1 MVFFLKAKSLSVN
14 ALLNSLQTILNLI
27 FPLITFPYVSRVL
40 SVDSIGKYNF
50 SNSIVSYFVL
60 IAGLGISRF
69 AVREGAKLRDDRKLF
84 SVFASEI
91 FTINLCSTAFSYLL
105 LFITL
110 LLVSSLQSY
119 KEAILIFSIQIFFTT
134 VGMDWLYTI
143 YEEYGYITIRNI
155 IFKIISIILLFTLV
169 KHSDDYLKYVSIT
182 VFAST
187 GSYLLNF
194 FHAKR
199 FFDLT
204 LRWNFNWR
212 EYLIPIFSIFGTMV
226 AVTIYV
232 SSDTTILGFLKGD
245 YAVGI
250 YSIATKI
257 YGMIGPVVSSTMAV
271 AIPRLAMLIGQ
282 KRYLE
287 YRSLLTELINTT
299 IVVIFPVMTGLV
311 LVSKDVVLLIA
322 GSNFLRSA
330 VSLKILSIALLFGT
344 INTIF
349 VECVLIPAKRENK
362 TLVSS
367 IVAAIVNILLNFAMI
382 PIFIEKG
389 SAVTTV
395 IAEFTSMLL
404 NYYFGKDIIGN
415 LYDKRFFSNLL
426 TVIIGCSTIIIVC
439 GLVNNIITNVIL
451 RLVSSVVLSSIIYI
465 FVLYLLNNTIAK
477 NIIARVRIR
486 IG

>member
-1 MVFFLKAKSLSVN
+1 MKAKSLSVN

-50 SNSIVSYFVL
+50 SNSIVSYFIL

-271 AIPRLAMLIGQ
+271 AIPRLAMLIGR

-415 LYDKRFFSNLL
+415 IYDKRFFSNLL

>member
-1 MVFFLKAKSLSVN
+1 MKAKSLSVN

-287 YRSLLTELINTT
+287 YRSLLTELINTI
-299 IVVIFPVMTGLV
+299 IVVVFPVMTGLM

-389 SAVTTV
+389 SAMTTV

-415 LYDKRFFSNLL
+415 IYDKRFFSNLL

-439 GLVNNIITNVIL
+439 GLVNYIITNVIL

-465 FVLYLLNNTIAK
+465 FVLYFLNNTIAK
-477 NIIARVRIR
+477 NIITRVRIR

>member
-1 MVFFLKAKSLSVN
+1 MKAKSLSVN

-50 SNSIVSYFVL
+50 SNSIVSYFIL

-271 AIPRLAMLIGQ
+271 AIPRLAMLIGR

-362 TLVSS
+362 TLVTS

-415 LYDKRFFSNLL
+415 IYDKRFFSNLL

>member
-1 MVFFLKAKSLSVN
+1 MKAKSLSVN

-271 AIPRLAMLIGQ
+271 TIPRLAMLIGQ

-415 LYDKRFFSNLL
+415 IYDKRFFSNFL

-439 GLVNNIITNVIL
+439 GLVDNIITNVIL

>member
-1 MVFFLKAKSLSVN
+1 MKTKSLSVN
-14 ALLNSLQTILNLI
+14 AFLNSLQTILNLI

-40 SVDSIGKYNF
+40 SVEGIGKYNF
-50 SNSIVSYFVL
+50 SNSIVSYFIL

-69 AVREGAKLRDDRKLF
+69 AVREGAKLRDDRKKF
-84 SVFASEI
+84 SEFASRI

-110 LLVSSLQSY
+110 LFVSSLRSY
-119 KEAILIFSIQIFFTT
+119 KEAILIFSIQIFLTT
-134 VGMDWLYTI
+134 IGMDWLYTI
-143 YEEYGYITIRNI
+143 YEEYGYITARNI
-155 IFKIISIILLFTLV
+155 IFKIVSIILLFTLV
-169 KHSDDYLKYVSIT
+169 RHSNDYLKYVSVT

-194 FHAKR
+194 FHAKK
-199 FFDLT
+199 FVDLN
-204 LRWNFNWR
+204 LQWNFNWKD
-212 EYLIPIFSIFGTMV
+212 YLIPIFYIFGTMV

-250 YSIATKI
+250 YSVATKI
-257 YGMIGPVVSSTMAV
+257 YGTIAPVIASTMAV
-271 AIPRLAMLIGQ
+271 TIPRLAMLIGQ
-282 KRYLE
+282 KRYRE
-287 YRSLLTELINTT
+287 YHSLLTEVINTI
-299 IVVIFPVMTGLV
+299 IVVIFPAITGLM

-322 GSNFLRSA
+322 GRSFLRAA
-330 VSLKILSIALLFGT
+330 VSLRILSIALLFS
-344 INTIF
+344 IVNTIF
-349 VECVLIPAKRENK
+349 VECVLIPTKRENK

-367 IVAAIVNILLNFAMI
+367 IVAAMVNVLLNFIMI
-382 PIFIEKG
+382 PIFVEKG
-389 SAVTTV
+389 SAMTTV

-415 LYDKRFFSNLL
+415 IYDKRFFSNLL

-465 FVLYLLNNTIAK
+465 FVLYFLNNTIAK
-477 NIIARVRIR
+477 NIITRVRIK

>member
-1 MVFFLKAKSLSVN
+1 MKTKSLSVN
-14 ALLNSLQTILNLI
+14 AFLNSLQTILNLI

-40 SVDSIGKYNF
+40 SVEGIGKYNF
-50 SNSIVSYFVL
+50 SNSIMSYFIL

-69 AVREGAKLRDDRKLF
+69 AVREGAKLRDDRKKF
-84 SVFASEI
+84 SEFASKI

-110 LLVSSLQSY
+110 LFVSSLQSY
-119 KEAILIFSIQIFFTT
+119 KEAILIFSIQIFLTT
-134 VGMDWLYTI
+134 IGMDWLYTI
-143 YEEYGYITIRNI
+143 YEEYGYITARNI
-155 IFKIISIILLFTLV
+155 IFKVVSIILLFTLV
-169 KHSDDYLKYVSIT
+169 RHSNDYLKYVSVT

-194 FHAKR
+194 FHAKK
-199 FFDLT
+199 FVDLN
-204 LRWNFNWR
+204 LQWNFKWK

-232 SSDTTILGFLKGD
+232 SSDITILGFLKGD

-250 YSIATKI
+250 YSVATKI
-257 YGMIGPVVSSTMAV
+257 YGTVAPVIASTMAV

-282 KRYLE
+282 KRYRE
-287 YRSLLTELINTT
+287 YHFLLAELINTI
-299 IVVIFPVMTGLV
+299 IVVVFPTITGLM

-322 GSNFLRSA
+322 GSGFLRA
-330 VSLKILSIALLFGT
+330 AASLRILSVALLFS
-344 INTIF
+344 IVNTIF
-349 VECVLIPAKRENK
+349 MECVLIPAKRENK

-367 IVAAIVNILLNFAMI
+367 IVAAIVNVLLNFAMV

-395 IAEFTSMLL
+395 IAEFMSMLL

-415 LYDKRFFSNLL
+415 IYDKRFFSNLL

-439 GLVNNIITNVIL
+439 GLVNNIITNIIL

>member
-50 SNSIVSYFVL
+50 SSSIVSYFIL

-287 YRSLLTELINTT
+287 YRSLLTELINTI

-404 NYYFGKDIIGN
+404 NYYFSKDIIGN
-415 LYDKRFFSNLL
+415 IYDKRFFSNLL